1 MTFGVNTGVTKMS
14 LPSMNWRS
22 IASNSGSCGN
32 SKKSARKGGV
42 PYRVAF
48 AKSVYYE
55 GHLASARQ
63 GGKGK
68 GLAQYGSRA

>member
-1 MTFGVNTGVTKMS
+1 MS

-22 IASNSGSCGN
+22 TASNSGSCGN

-42 PYRVAF
+42 PYRDAF

-55 GHLASARQ
+55 RYLASAGWGRQ
-63 GGKGK
+63 GK
-68 GLAQYGSRA
+68 GLTQYGSRA